1 MKKITRRRLIVGS
14 TLIVAA
20 GAGVAYGLTP
30 QPAAAAKTEE
40 TCQPDGADS
49 PILVAYASPCGSTAE
64 IALDVAQV
72 LCDRGLATD
81 VRPARSVKS
90 LDGYRGVV
98 LGSAIRMGQPARDA
112 TQFVER
118 HAQVLATLPNA
129 IFAVGMTLHVD
140 TPQAREEMRR
150 YAVPLAV
157 ATNPLSTGLFAG
169 VFDPNTVEPI
179 MRALTS
185 AAPQAAMTPGDFRDW
200 DAIRTWAADLANLL

>member
-64 IALDVAQV
+64 IALEVAQV

-81 VRPARSVKS
+81 VRSAGSVKT
-90 LDGYRGVV
+90 LDGYLGVV
-98 LGSAIRMGQPARDA
+98 LGSAIRMEHPAREA
-112 TQFVER
+112 TQFIEKHG
-118 HAQVLATLPNA
+118 HALAALPSA
-129 IFAVGMTLHVD
+129 VFAVGMALH
-140 TPQAREEMRR
+140 TNTAEARETMGR
-150 YAVPLAV
+150 YAQPLA
-157 ATNPLSTGLFAG
+157 AAGNPVSTGLFAG

-185 AAPQAAMTPGDFRDW
+185 AVPQAEMPPGDYRDW
-200 DAIRTWAADLANLL
+200 DAIRAWATDLATRL